1 MKVDLQIVNGIF
13 LTAQQKHDLVIDELK
28 LPRHFFINIIYFVHG
43 SDRPVHCLEISQV
56 FMECVLHF
64 ALLLS
69 GQGQSLFA
77 FDSFSHQVFLAAV
90 GYQQSS
96 WLFECFFSLESV
108 QDNQGSFLTLVHI
121 ESIGQDNNHEGD
133 NEGSPNH

>member
-1 MKVDLQIVNGIF
+1 MEVDLQIVNGVF

-28 LPRHFFINIIYFVHG
+28 LSRHFLVNIVYLVHG

-64 ALLLS
+64 ALLLP

-77 FDSFSHQVFLAAV
+77 FHSFSHQVFLAAV

-96 WLFECFFSLESV
+96 
-108 QDNQGSFLTLVHI
+108 
-121 ESIGQDNNHEGD
+121 
-133 NEGSPNH
+133 